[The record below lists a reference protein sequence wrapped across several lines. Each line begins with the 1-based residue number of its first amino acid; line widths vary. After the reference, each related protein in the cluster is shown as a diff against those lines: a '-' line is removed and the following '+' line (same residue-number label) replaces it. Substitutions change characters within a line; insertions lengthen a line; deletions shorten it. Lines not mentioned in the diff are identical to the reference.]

1 MRENERPSRE
11 MDFIEREG
19 PVKSKEKGLVTLH
32 GVIHCA
38 TEITTEP
45 SKSSFNA
52 SIAEKEKY
60 RDNKGETDIHRCGEQ
75 AESKLGCKDPF
86 AKSFI
91 LSVISCVKFSSQ
103 LSPLCLC

>member
-1 MRENERPSRE
+1 MCERERKKRGW
-11 MDFIEREG
+11 MLVAGREG

-52 SIAEKEKY
+52 
-60 RDNKGETDIHRCGEQ
+60 R
-75 AESKLGCKDPF
+75 
-86 AKSFI
+86 
-91 LSVISCVKFSSQ
+91 
-103 LSPLCLC
+103 